1 LRECTRLEPM
11 PLTDFYIRWS
21 NVSATTAQGKKGA
34 AEALAEHHAYAVK
47 AKLSVV
53 EPVIKAQLMA

>member
-1 LRECTRLEPM
+1 M